1 VIGVVAGDGYA
12 TQLTNK
18 YNGYNEVIIGVK
30 VKDREFAEEFARCI
44 GIVLG
49 RKPPKIRL
57 KNDGRFV
64 AEAKSKTLYEL
75 LKKPINI
82 DKIRQYIE
90 HDIRCIGAFLRGF
103 FDSEGG
109 VHGNGSI
116 RVYNSDKS
124 LLEYTNEL
132 LNRLGIKTTGPK
144 LSSKAGTPINDLKK
158 GKIYFTRK
166 DVYYLYICAEDRLRF
181 YELIG
186 FTIKRKQQYLEECLI
201 SLGFLKKERRCSDV
215 SDIASSHHSLF
226 SSLFDLSPD
235 YCLIFMEGLSPCF
248 YSFLMFK
255 AWFSVLLLYCWMCL
269 GLLGLLWLL
278 FSMLSFLGILVRVR
292 KIARAISPFVSRSY
306 NAVWRW
312 EKRLKG

>member
-57 KNDGRFV
+57 KNDGRFI

-103 FDSEGG
+103 FDSEGS
-109 VHGNGSI
+109 VYENGNI
-116 RVYNSDKS
+116 KVYISDKP
-124 LLEYTNEL
+124 LLEYVNDL
-132 LNRLGIKTTGPK
+132 LNKLGLKTTGPK
-144 LSSKAGTPINDLKK
+144 LNSKAGTLINDLKK

-166 DVYYLYICAEDRLRF
+166 DLYYLYVCAESRLRF
-181 YELIG
+181 YQLIG
-186 FTIKRKQQYLEECLI
+186 FTIKRKQQRLEEHLI
-201 SLGFLKKERRCSDV
+201 RQGFLRKKE
-215 SDIASSHHSLF
+215 
-226 SSLFDLSPD
+226 
-235 YCLIFMEGLSPCF
+235 
-248 YSFLMFK
+248 
-255 AWFSVLLLYCWMCL
+255 
-269 GLLGLLWLL
+269 
-278 FSMLSFLGILVRVR
+278 
-292 KIARAISPFVSRSY
+292 
-306 NAVWRW
+306 
-312 EKRLKG
+312 